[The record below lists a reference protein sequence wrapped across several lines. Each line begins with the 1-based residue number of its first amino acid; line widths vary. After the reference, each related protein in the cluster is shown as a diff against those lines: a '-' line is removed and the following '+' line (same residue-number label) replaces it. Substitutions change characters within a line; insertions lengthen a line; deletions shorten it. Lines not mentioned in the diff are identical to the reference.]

1 MGNKSITLN
10 GNLSHC
16 FVAGLLLI
24 GCSPAE
30 AVPNEENAPAAVAQ
44 LAQGLRSDSQRDPCT
59 GDLVATAYVDSDAV
73 NCYATVIAE
82 DRRSIIVGPV
92 ESAIVGGAACVTIGS
107 GAPDCKGLTP
117 LPGRYWFGQIAK
129 QHGGQSCTTSAT
141 SHIELRGC
149 PATAFAYD
157 VKW

>member
-1 MGNKSITLN
+1 MRNESSKLN
-10 GNLSHC
+10 RNRCYC

-24 GCSPAE
+24 GCGSAD
-30 AVPNEENAPAAVAQ
+30 AVPKEDNAPAEVAQ
-44 LAQGLRSDSQRDPCT
+44 LVQGLRYDSKSDPCT
-59 GDLVATAYVDSDAV
+59 GALVATAYVDSDAE

-82 DRRSIIVGPV
+82 DRRSILVGPV
-92 ESAIVGGAACVTIGS
+92 ASAMVGGGACVSIGGGS
-107 GAPDCKGLTP
+107 PDCRGLTP

-129 QHGGQSCTTSAT
+129 QHGGQRCSVSAT
-141 SHIELRGC
+141 SHIELGGC